1 MASLLDLPPELL
13 DQIISLLSEGKPPS
27 EKFLH
32 EEPSD
37 ALLQSGYHP
46 LKDLSQACRTTREL
60 CFPSLFSAVRVDLN
74 RVDAFLSLSES
85 HNLCSQ
91 ADSLVLY
98 LDPGSHAENSN
109 NSSIWPSVV
118 QIVDLAKPSVVTVL
132 LTASLFEEILP
143 YKLDLT
149 DQWAFSIRYQALQ
162 LRMPEGLAQSSQM
175 SQETWESQNVFQIR
189 KWSHCTFNQGSS
201 ISGYSSY
208 EYFLKQTP
216 CIFNPQNRHEFG
228 HKMMEGS
235 FENLT
240 CLDYIAIFPIDHMRL
255 FCLSMDSMGKLKCLR
270 VQFAPTPSNN
280 VLDNPDAVGKCQP
293 GDLWQEFEACYNTL
307 TQHISSNWLTG
318 ETSLAEFVSLDYHNP
333 SLRELLNRVVGQNL
347 VYWISDSV
355 GGRWKSIEKGPR
367 PLDD

>member
-13 DQIISLLSEGKPPS
+13 DQIISVLTEGMPPS

-37 ALLQSGYHP
+37 ALLQSRYHP
-46 LKDLSQACRTTREL
+46 LKDLSRACRTTREL

-74 RVDAFLSLSES
+74 RVGAFLRFSSS
-85 HNLCSQ
+85 HNLCGQ
-91 ADSLVLY
+91 VDSLVLY
-98 LDPGSHAENSN
+98 LDTDSQAENFSN
-109 NSSIWPSVV
+109 CSIWLSVV
-118 QIVDLAKPSVVTVL
+118 HVVNSAKPSVMTML

-149 DQWAFSIRYQALQ
+149 GQWAFSIRYQALQ
-162 LRMPEGLAQSSQM
+162 LRIPQGLAQSSQT
-175 SQETWESQNVFQIR
+175 SQETMESQNVFQIR

-208 EYFLKQTP
+208 EYFLQQTP
-216 CIFNPQNRHEFG
+216 SVFNPQDRDEFG
-228 HKMMEGS
+228 RKMMGGP

-240 CLDYIAIFPIDHMRL
+240 CLDYIAIFPIDHMRR
-255 FCLSMDSMGKLKCLR
+255 FCLSMGSMEKLERLR

-293 GDLWQEFEACYNTL
+293 GDLWQEFEACYDTL
-307 TQHISSNWLTG
+307 TEHIYVHWLTG
-318 ETSLAEFVSLDYHNP
+318 VMSLAEFVSLDYHNP
-333 SLRELLNRVVGQNL
+333 SLRELLDRVVGQNL
-347 VYWISDSV
+347 VYWLSDSV
-355 GGRWKSIEKGPR
+355 GGRWRSIEKGPR

>member
-13 DQIISLLSEGKPPS
+13 DQIISVLREGKPPS
-27 EKFLH
+27 AKFLH

-37 ALLQSGYHP
+37 ALWQSGYHP
-46 LKDLSQACRTTREL
+46 LKDLSRACRTTRQL
-60 CFPSLFSAVRVDLN
+60 CFPNLFSALRVDLN
-74 RVDAFLSLSES
+74 RVGAFLSFSNT

-91 ADSLVLY
+91 VDSLVLY
-98 LDPGSHAENSN
+98 LDPDSQAENSSN
-109 NSSIWPSVV
+109 CSIWPSVV
-118 QIVDLAKPSVVTVL
+118 QIVDSAKPSVLTVL

-143 YKLDLT
+143 YKLELT

-162 LRMPEGLAQSSQM
+162 LRMPQGLAQSSQT
-175 SQETWESQNVFQIR
+175 SQEILESQNVFQIR

-201 ISGYSSY
+201 IKGYSSY

-216 CIFNPQNRHEFG
+216 CILNPQYRHEFRR
-228 HKMMEGS
+228 KMMEGPL
-235 FENLT
+235 ENLT
-240 CLDYIAIFPIDHMRL
+240 CLDYIAIFPIDHMRR
-255 FCLSMDSMGKLKCLR
+255 FCLSMESMEKLKCLR

-307 TQHISSNWLTG
+307 TQHISSSWLTG
-318 ETSLAEFVSLDYHNP
+318 VTSLSEFVSLDYHNP
-333 SLRELLNRVVGQNL
+333 SLRELLDRLVGLNL

-355 GGRWKSIEKGPR
+355 DGRWESIEKGPR